1 VAVTGEEPGPRVR
14 VALTPGETATI
25 EDVSGAAVA
34 LTCGPA
40 AARMTVERTPASIK
54 AASAE

>member
-1 VAVTGEEPGPRVR
+1 MTGEAPGPRVR
-14 VALTPGETATI
+14 VALAPDETATI

-40 AARMTVERTPASIK
+40 AARMTVERTPGSIK